1 MTRMLLFLLAFLSS
15 TPARAAVEISF
26 YSHEMTPVGIADVEF
41 PHAFIVMRGTPDT
54 GGKPVVGNWGFTAAK
69 ISPAILM
76 GPVKGG
82 IESADAAY
90 IAASKRHIT
99 LRLSD
104 ARLAAVQATFKRWA
118 AVRGKSYDLETRNC
132 VHFIAELAK
141 AAGLATPSD
150 PSLMKKPD
158 AYLTAVAARN
168 ARR

>member
-1 MTRMLLFLLAFLSS
+1 MIRILLCLFAFLAAA
-15 TPARAAVEISF
+15 PAQAAVEISF

-41 PHAFIVMRGTPDT
+41 PHAFIVMRGTPDA
-54 GGKPVVGNWGFTAAK
+54 GGKPINGNWGFTAAR

-76 GPVKGG
+76 GPVKG
-82 IESADAAY
+82 IIDSADAPY
-90 IAASKRHIT
+90 IAASKRHMT
-99 LRLSD
+99 FRLSD

-141 AAGLATPSD
+141 AAGLAVPDD
-150 PSLMKKPD
+150 PSLMKRPE
-158 AYLTAVAARN
+158 AYLDAVAARN